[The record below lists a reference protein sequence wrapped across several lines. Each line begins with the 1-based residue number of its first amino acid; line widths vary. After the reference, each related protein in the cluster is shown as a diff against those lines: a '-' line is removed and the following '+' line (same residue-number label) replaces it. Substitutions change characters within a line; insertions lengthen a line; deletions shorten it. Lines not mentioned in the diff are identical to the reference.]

1 MRRAHSVHEMH
12 ELLERRAERP
22 ADARAVLERLK
33 QNRYL
38 DDARFAAD
46 FARVHAQSRRQGRYR
61 IAREL
66 RTRGVPDRHIA
77 AALEA
82 VFADT
87 NETDLIHVRLKRK
100 LEQIRGPMDERKTAS
115 LYRSLLRAG
124 FSADAVR
131 DALRAAKI
139 DVAEVE
145 DIGEVPGEE

>member
-1 MRRAHSVHEMH
+1 MR

-46 FARVHAQSRRQGRYR
+46 FARVHAQSRRQGRFR

-66 RTRGVPDRHIA
+66 RKRGVPDRHIE

-87 NETDLIHVRLKRK
+87 NEADLIHARLRRK
-100 LEQIRGPMDERKTAS
+100 FAQIRGPIDERKAAS

-131 DALRAAKI
+131 DALRNARIDAAI
-139 DVAEVE
+139 EDVPETSAE
-145 DIGEVPGEE
+145 D

>member
-1 MRRAHSVHEMH
+1 MRRAHSAHEMR

-22 ADARAVLERLK
+22 ADARAVLQRLK

-77 AALEA
+77 TALDA

-87 NETDLIHVRLKRK
+87 NEAELIRARLKRK
-100 LEQIRGPMDERKTAS
+100 LAQIRGPMDERKTAS

-139 DVAEVE
+139 DAAAVEEV
-145 DIGEVPGEE
+145 GEASGEE